1 MAETATLILD
11 TAEELIQANGFHAFS
26 FQDVADRVGIK
37 KASIYYHFPA
47 KAALGEAIIERYRN
61 GMLEAMR
68 DLDSKGDVDYW
79 KALDS
84 YLKPILELARNPVH
98 ACLCGI
104 LSGEYPGLPQE
115 MQAQIELF
123 FEEQLAW
130 LTQLLKKG
138 RKAGAF
144 QFEGSP
150 ARMAKLSFSAIEGA
164 MLMKRITDDDK
175 QVKQVADTLKAL
187 LKA

>member
-1 MAETATLILD
+1 MSETATEILN
-11 TAEELIQANGFHAFS
+11 TAEELIQHNGFHAFS

-61 GMLEAMR
+61 SMLEAMG
-68 DLDSKGDVDYW
+68 DLNGKEEIDYW
-79 KALDS
+79 KALDA
-84 YLKPILELARNPVH
+84 YLKPILNLARNPIH
-98 ACLCGI
+98 ACLCGV
-104 LSGEYPGLPQE
+104 LSGEYPGLPKE
-115 MQAQIELF
+115 MQGQVELF

-144 QFEGSP
+144 HFEGSP
-150 ARMAKLSFSAIEGA
+150 ARMAKLVFSAIEGA
-164 MLMKRITDDDK
+164 MLMKRITDDQK
-175 QVKQVADTLKAL
+175 QVKQVTDTLKAL
-187 LKA
+187 LQT

>member
-1 MAETATLILD
+1 MSETATEILN
-11 TAEELIQANGFHAFS
+11 TAEELIQLNGFHAFS

-47 KAALGEAIIERYRN
+47 KASLGEAIIERYRN
-61 GMLEAMR
+61 SMLEAMH
-68 DLDSKGDVDYW
+68 DLDTREEIDYW
-79 KALDS
+79 KALDR
-84 YLKPILELARNPVH
+84 YLAPILNLARNPVH

-115 MQAQIELF
+115 MQSQVEQF

-144 QFEGSP
+144 HFEGSP

-164 MLMKRITDDDK
+164 MLMKRITDDEK

-187 LKA
+187 LRA

>member
-1 MAETATLILD
+1 MAETATEILN

-37 KASIYYHFPA
+37 KASIYYHYPA

-61 GMLEAMR
+61 SMLAGMHP
-68 DLDSKGDVDYW
+68 LDGREEIDYW
-79 KALDS
+79 KALES
-84 YLKPILELARNPVH
+84 YLKPILNLARNPVH
-98 ACLCGI
+98 ACLCGV

-115 MQAQIELF
+115 MQDQLELF
-123 FEEQLAW
+123 FDEQLTW
-130 LTQLLKKG
+130 LAQLFKKG

-144 QFEGSP
+144 HFEGSP
-150 ARMAKLSFSAIEGA
+150 TRMAKLSFSAIEGA

-175 QVKQVADTLKAL
+175 QVKQVTDTLKAL
-187 LKA
+187 LRG